1 MTNMFWNLRVVVLAL
16 LLSALLMETAPAQQP
31 GKVDLNTA
39 NLSQLDSLPGIGP
52 AIAQR
57 IIDFRNKNGP
67 FRRIE
72 DLMNVRG
79 IGEKK
84 FAALKDRVTVG
95 SSSGPPRPASP
106 PASKPA
112 APPPAQPK
120 KP

>member
-1 MTNMFWNLRVVVLAL
+1 MRDALRYLSVVLMAVLLCAL
-16 LLSALLMETAPAQQP
+16 PAGTVAAQQQAA
-31 GKVDLNTA
+31 KVDLNNAT
-39 NLSQLDSLPGIGP
+39 LSQLDSLPGIGP

-67 FRRIE
+67 FKRIE

-84 FAALKDRVTVG
+84 FLALKDRVTVNSA
-95 SSSGPPRPASP
+95 SSTPRPTA
-106 PASKPA
+106 PAPKPEP
-112 APPPAQPK
+112 APAR

>member
-1 MTNMFWNLRVVVLAL
+1 MRDVLLTLRVVFLTFLVAG
-16 LLSALLMETAPAQQP
+16 LLMGTATAQQQP

-67 FRRIE
+67 FKRVE

-84 FAALKDRVTVG
+84 FQALKDRIIVG
-95 SSSGPPRPASP
+95 SATATPRPTAP
-106 PASKPA
+106 PAPKSQPVPA
-112 APPPAQPK
+112 K